1 MERFLDFFK
10 AKVVKVDEDA
20 IYFHNGF
27 KLTSNHESDCC
38 ENHYLSFKDLSIK
51 DFDGLEFNLNNGSF
65 FKPIE
70 GYGIELI
77 PIYGHSVKVPGYGTN
92 NGYYSSNLE
101 LILSGEKVKIIFDIT
116 ECQVISDGWD

>member
-65 FKPIE
+65 LNRLK
-70 GYGIELI
+70 GMA
-77 PIYGHSVKVPGYGTN
+77 
-92 NGYYSSNLE
+92 
-101 LILSGEKVKIIFDIT
+101 
-116 ECQVISDGWD
+116 